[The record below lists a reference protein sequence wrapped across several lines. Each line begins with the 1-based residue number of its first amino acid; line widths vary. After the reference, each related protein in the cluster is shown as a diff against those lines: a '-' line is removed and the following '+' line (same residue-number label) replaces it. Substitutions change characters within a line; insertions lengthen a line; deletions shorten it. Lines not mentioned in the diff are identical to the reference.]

1 MHGNARSS
9 PLGRLGMV
17 LRVIEEGEP
26 VAQVAR
32 GMGMYR
38 QCVSK
43 WVRRYRE
50 EGRAGLEDRSYR
62 PKCSPMRTSPEVEEL
77 VLRARRVL
85 RAGPGRLSAF
95 TGVPERTISRILRR
109 HGMLRLWE
117 CDPLT
122 GKPLKSPP
130 GPVIRYERDR
140 PGELLH
146 MDVKKLSSIPPGG
159 GWKIHGRGKAPAG
172 GAGWTFVHS
181 VVDDYTRLAYSEPL
195 PDEKGTTVAAFT
207 ARALN
212 HFHRLG
218 ITHITEIMTD
228 NHWSYTHSRAFA
240 SLLAQ
245 HGIRHITIKPYHP
258 QQNGKVE
265 RYNQTLKR
273 EWANSQPWPDNQTRN
288 QALRHWLHYYN
299 NHRPHYSLGGK
310 PPTSRL

>member
-1 MHGNARSS
+1 MS
-9 PLGRLGMV
+9 
-17 LRVIEEGEP
+17 
-26 VAQVAR
+26 
-32 GMGMYR
+32 R

-50 EGRAGLEDRSYR
+50 EGQAGLEDRSSR
-62 PKCSPMRTSPEVEEL
+62 PRCSPMRTSREVEEL

-85 RAGPGRLSAF
+85 RAGPARLSAF

-122 GKPLKSPP
+122 GEPLKSPP
-130 GPVIRYERDR
+130 GPVIRYERER

-146 MDVKKLSSIPPGG
+146 MDVKKLASIPPGG

-172 GAGWTFVHS
+172 GAGWTFAHS

-212 HFHRLG
+212 HFRQLG
-218 ITHITEIMTD
+218 ITHIAEIMTD

-245 HGIRHITIKPYHP
+245 HDIRHITIKPYHP

-265 RYNQTLKR
+265 DTTKPETKPSTTGSTTTTTTDPTTASEANHQPPDCNQPTGHVQLNPGGQTPQR
-273 EWANSQPWPDNQTRN
+273 PRPSQNFPIRSNQPMIPLQRSGDNQ
-288 QALRHWLHYYN
+288 L
-299 NHRPHYSLGGK
+299 
-310 PPTSRL
+310 